1 MAEEDMSSLL
11 EELSNIA
18 NKCDPHQTE
27 TCKKISAKI
36 KLLEAAPLCAVVLN
50 DAGIATEANK
60 LFDELMGPLWKFANF
75 EFAQSASDD
84 KGKSALAA
92 AIAAVRSGA
101 SKREKLRNVE
111 MLTLASGLPV
121 KAHFDWFVG
130 AGADGEGITLFGDP
144 CSDDLLEQRKK
155 DAELIDFFQ
164 NAPIAMHWLSGTG
177 HVMWANQTE
186 LDVLGYT
193 AEEYIGQP
201 IMKFCPDEEE
211 LVLEIFK
218 TLGSGNI
225 IKDVPVRFRTKGG
238 KIVPLLI
245 DSNVAYKIDETGQK
259 AFNHTRCF
267 IRDDTGRRVHE
278 ARAEAMLRE
287 TERSLKLLDAFVSRT
302 LHLVRTPCHV
312 VQASLGMVA
321 SNLHSLASKLPPR
334 EASALSDIL
343 DETENLLA
351 ISMHQLHGVSAM
363 ISDASDV
370 LRFDQG
376 ANLTTVDAPIKLR
389 KLCREAVDKAKDLAK
404 PHVSVRFE
412 VSAGPDVVTLDAE
425 VLQRALDQLLRNAA
439 AATAEGGFISLKVS
453 VETPS
458 PSADAIQDGTAL
470 RFEVHDNGCGL
481 PFSNSSA
488 NIFHRYCPGSMACPP
503 RVRGTVITSTP
514 DSSPNMTPEPK
525 LSAASVVGAPGGAP
539 LEAAVEL
546 ARSGLES
553 ALALNHA
560 SIGTSGLGI
569 GLNLTYSLVR
579 ALGGELR
586 VESAPGDTRF
596 FFVLHGLRSNAS
608 SHESSESYVAV
619 GAGVAALPARISPV
633 ISRATP
639 PVLAEWTRSGRAIW
653 TVSSKR
659 EKRVAKEPTAPAPP
673 PAPAAPVP
681 GPALVSSGDEQVK
694 STVDADDEDS
704 DSMESLLGE
713 LAAATAAVQACS
725 GGGAHTERFVQEPT
739 MSKIVH
745 ASSVAGQGLR
755 ALHAPHVL
763 VVEDSEMCAM
773 VLIMMLKKLG
783 CSTDH
788 VMNGVEALERLE
800 GSEPGLYSIVL
811 MDLRMPV
818 MDGFEATDV
827 IKNKLKLTV
836 PVVALTAE
844 DGLATRDKCK
854 STGFDDFAAKPL
866 KHDAL
871 AALLKKHTNH
881 KVAYEAHE
889 PQGCPP
895 GPANYPVAA

>member
-1 MAEEDMSSLL
+1 MADEDMSSLL
-11 EELSNIA
+11 VELANIA

-27 TCKKISAKI
+27 TCKKITAKI
-36 KLLEAAPLCAVVLN
+36 KLLEAAPLCAVVL
-50 DAGIATEANK
+50 DDDGIAKEANK
-60 LFDELMGPLWKFANF
+60 LFDELMGPVWKFANF

-92 AIAAVRSGA
+92 AISAVRSGA

-111 MLTLASGLPV
+111 MLTLASGLPI

-351 ISMHQLHGVSAM
+351 ISMHQLHGVNSL

-370 LRFDQG
+370 QRFDQG
-376 ANLTTVDAPIKLR
+376 ASLTTIDVPTKLR
-389 KLCREAVDKAKDLAK
+389 KLCREAVDNAKDLAK

-412 VSAGPDVVTLDAE
+412 ASAGPDVVTLDAE
-425 VLQRALDQLLRNAA
+425 VLRRALDQLLRNAA
-439 AATAEGGFISLKVS
+439 AATAEGGSISLRVS
-453 VETPS
+453 VETHS
-458 PSADAIQDGTAL
+458 PSADAVQDGTAL

-481 PFSNSSA
+481 PISNSSA

-503 RVRGTVITSTP
+503 HVRGTVITSTP

-525 LSAASVVGAPGGAP
+525 LSAASVVGGAAPGGAAP
-539 LEAAVEL
+539 LEAAVEF

-596 FFVLHGLRSNAS
+596 SFVLRGLHSDAS

-619 GAGVAALPARISPV
+619 GAGVAALPPRTSPV

-639 PVLAEWTRSGRAIW
+639 PVLAEWTRSGRAVW

-659 EKRVAKEPTAPAPP
+659 EKRVAEEPTAPAPR
-673 PAPAAPVP
+673 
-681 GPALVSSGDEQVK
+681 PALVSSGEEQAK

-739 MSKIVH
+739 MSKVVQ

-788 VMNGVEALERLE
+788 AMNGVEALERLE

-844 DGLATRDKCK
+844 DGLTTRDKCK

-866 KHDAL
+866 KYDAL
-871 AALLKKHTNH
+871 AALLEKHTKH
-881 KVAYEAHE
+881 KVVCDA
-889 PQGCPP
+889 CP
-895 GPANYPVAA
+895 AAFPVAA